1 MKRRSLAGFTLI
13 ELLVVIAIIAIL
25 AAILFPVFAQAREK
39 ARQSSCASN
48 MKQLSLAVIQYSQD
62 YDASF
67 PTGLQDGWYA
77 QSWAYNVQPY
87 IKSVAVFRCP
97 SDFGADQPIK
107 SGTDDF
113 SWAGPRMSYVAN
125 GYIKWNG
132 VDSNQNYG
140 IMTMSQSWVKDFGVQ
155 TDANVKRPSDT
166 IMLAERA
173 SVYPTNATTPGSD
186 YLWGPGCMITNN
198 TGWDYVAPQAL
209 PDGSR
214 TATTNPYDPA
224 GKNGGV
230 TPIHSGFGNFA
241 FADGHVKAMK
251 PEQTNPQTG
260 TQAQKDS
267 ANMWDALRTN

>member
-1 MKRRSLAGFTLI
+1 MKRPSLAAFTLI

-48 MKQLSLAVIQYSQD
+48 MKQMALAVIQYSQD
-62 YDASF
+62 YDETF
-67 PTGLQDGWYA
+67 PNGLQSNWYA

-87 IKSVAVFRCP
+87 IKSVDVFRCP
-97 SDFGADQPIK
+97 SDAGSGDPINM
-107 SGTDDF
+107 GTE
-113 SWAGPRMSYVAN
+113 SYAWAGPRMSYVAN

-132 VDSNQNYG
+132 VDANQNYG
-140 IMTMSQSWVKDFGVQ
+140 IMTSAESWIKDFGVQ
-155 TDANVKRPSDT
+155 TIANVGRPSDT

-173 SVYPTNATTPGSD
+173 SVYPTAGTSPGSA
-186 YLWGPGCMITNN
+186 YLWGPGCLITNN
-198 TGWDYVAPQAL
+198 TGWDYTAPQSL
-209 PDGSR
+209 PNGSR

-230 TPIHSGFGNFA
+230 TPIHSGMGNFA

-260 TQAQKDS
+260 TQAQKDA
-267 ANMWDALRTN
+267 ANLWDALRS